1 MHRTGGLGS
10 MKTIAV
16 MSLKGGSGKSTLSVH
31 LAAAATAARR
41 RAILVDMD
49 PQRSSMGWA
58 DERAAE
64 WPVVV
69 EGRSGVLFNT
79 HYAAQRQA
87 LDLMVIDTRPS
98 LAVEA
103 AEAARLADLCLI
115 VVRPCY
121 FDLQAVGRTVEM
133 ISNLRRQGMFVLNQA
148 PVRRNGAE
156 PQLIRETLAA
166 LSAYRFPI
174 AEVGLRH
181 RVAYQSAMWRG
192 LGAQEAQPDSQAA
205 FEINSLW
212 ACLSDRLWPVSNA
225 RPYGGLAQAVEADA
239 PLELALAG

>member
-1 MHRTGGLGS
+1 

-16 MSLKGGSGKSTLSVH
+16 MSLKGGAGKSTLAVH
-31 LAAAATAARR
+31 LGAAATAARR
-41 RAILVDMD
+41 RSILVDMD
-49 PQRSSMGWA
+49 PQRSSLDWSR
-58 DERAAE
+58 ERASD

-69 EGRSGVLFNT
+69 EGRCGALFNT
-79 HYAAQRQA
+79 HCAAQRQS
-87 LDLMVIDTRPS
+87 LDLMIIDTRPS
-98 LAVEA
+98 LGPEA

-156 PQLIRETLAA
+156 PRLIRETVAA

-181 RVAYQSAMWRG
+181 RAAYQNAMWRG
-192 LGAQEAQPDSQAA
+192 LGAQEAEPDSLAA

-212 ACLSDRLWPVSNA
+212 DRLSDHLWPVSNLH
-225 RPYGGLAQAVEADA
+225 RYCGGALPVEADA

>member
-1 MHRTGGLGS
+1 

-16 MSLKGGSGKSTLSVH
+16 MSLKGGAGKSTLSVH

-41 RAILVDMD
+41 RTLLVDMD
-49 PQRSSMGWA
+49 PQRSSIDWA
-58 DERAAE
+58 SERGAQ

-69 EGRSGVLFNT
+69 EGRSGALFT
-79 HYAAQRQA
+79 TQCAAQRQA

-98 LAVEA
+98 LVMEA
-103 AEAARLADLCLI
+103 AEAARMADLCLF

-121 FDLQAVGRTVEM
+121 FDLKAVGRTVEM
-133 ISNLRRQGMFVLNQA
+133 ISNLRREGMFVLNQA
-148 PVRRNGAE
+148 PVRRNGTE
-156 PQLIRETLAA
+156 PRLIRDTVAA

-181 RVAYQSAMWRG
+181 RAAYQSAMWRG

-212 ACLSDRLWPVSNA
+212 ACLSDRLWPVPDV
-225 RPYGGLAQAVEADA
+225 RPYRGMAQAVEADA

>member
-1 MHRTGGLGS
+1 

-16 MSLKGGSGKSTLSVH
+16 MSLKGGAGKSTLSVH

-41 RAILVDMD
+41 RTILVDMD
-49 PQRSSMGWA
+49 PQRSSIDWA
-58 DERAAE
+58 SERAAE

-69 EGRSGVLFNT
+69 EGRSGVLFTT
-79 HYAAQRQA
+79 HCAARRQA

-98 LAVEA
+98 LVTEA
-103 AEAARLADLCLI
+103 AEAARMADLCLI

-121 FDLQAVGRTVEM
+121 FDVKAVGRTVEM
-133 ISNLRRQGMFVLNQA
+133 ISNLRREGMFVLNQA

-156 PQLIRETLAA
+156 PRLIRDTVAA
-166 LSAYRFPI
+166 LSAYGFPI

-181 RVAYQSAMWRG
+181 RAAYQNAMWRG

-212 ACLSDRLWPVSNA
+212 ACLSDRLWPVSNV
-225 RPYGGLAQAVEADA
+225 RPYRGIAEAVEADA

>member
-1 MHRTGGLGS
+1 

-41 RAILVDMD
+41 RTILVDMD
-49 PQRSSMGWA
+49 PQRSSIDWA
-58 DERAAE
+58 RERDSD

-69 EGRSGVLFNT
+69 EGRSGALFNT
-79 HYAAQRQA
+79 HCAAQRQA
-87 LDLMVIDTRPS
+87 LDLMVIDTRPA
-98 LAVEA
+98 LANEA
-103 AEAARLADLCLI
+103 AEAARMADLCLV

-133 ISNLRRQGMFVLNQA
+133 ISNLRRDGMFVLNQA

-156 PQLIRETLAA
+156 PRLIRETLAA

-181 RVAYQSAMWRG
+181 RAAYQSALWRG

-212 ACLSDRLWPVSNA
+212 ACLSDRLWPVSNV
-225 RPYGGLAQAVEADA
+225 RPYRGLAQAVEADA

>member
-1 MHRTGGLGS
+1 

-16 MSLKGGSGKSTLSVH
+16 MSLKGGAGKSTLSVH
-31 LAAAATAARR
+31 LAAAATAVRR
-41 RAILVDMD
+41 RTLLVDMD
-49 PQRSSMGWA
+49 PQRSSIDWA
-58 DERAAE
+58 SERGAQ

-69 EGRSGVLFNT
+69 EGRSGALFT
-79 HYAAQRQA
+79 TQCAAQRQA

-98 LAVEA
+98 LVMEA
-103 AEAARLADLCLI
+103 AEAARMADLCLI

-121 FDLQAVGRTVEM
+121 FDLKAVGRTVEM
-133 ISNLRRQGMFVLNQA
+133 ISNLRREGMFVLNQA
-148 PVRRNGAE
+148 PVRRNGTE
-156 PQLIRETLAA
+156 PRLIRDTVAA

-181 RVAYQSAMWRG
+181 RAAYQSAMWRG

-212 ACLSDRLWPVSNA
+212 ACLSDRLWPVPDV
-225 RPYGGLAQAVEADA
+225 RPYRGMAQAVEADA

>member
-1 MHRTGGLGS
+1 

-16 MSLKGGSGKSTLSVH
+16 MSLKGGAGKSTLSVH

-41 RAILVDMD
+41 RTLLVDMD
-49 PQRSSMGWA
+49 PQRSSIDWA
-58 DERAAE
+58 SERAAE

-69 EGRSGVLFNT
+69 EGRSGVLFTT
-79 HYAAQRQA
+79 HCAAQRQA

-98 LAVEA
+98 LV

-121 FDLQAVGRTVEM
+121 FDVQAVGRTVEM
-133 ISNLRRQGMFVLNQA
+133 ISNLRREGMFVLNQA

-156 PQLIRETLAA
+156 PRLIRDTVAA

-181 RVAYQSAMWRG
+181 RAAYQNAMWRG

-212 ACLSDRLWPVSNA
+212 ACLSDRLWPVSDV
-225 RPYGGLAQAVEADA
+225 RPYRGMAQAVEADA

>member
-1 MHRTGGLGS
+1 

-16 MSLKGGSGKSTLSVH
+16 MSLKGGAGKSTLSVH

-41 RAILVDMD
+41 RTILVDMD
-49 PQRSSMGWA
+49 PQRSSIDWA
-58 DERAAE
+58 SERAAE

-69 EGRSGVLFNT
+69 EGRSGVLFTT
-79 HYAAQRQA
+79 HCAARREA

-98 LAVEA
+98 LVTEA
-103 AEAARLADLCLI
+103 AEAARMADLCLI
-115 VVRPCY
+115 VVRPSY
-121 FDLQAVGRTVEM
+121 FDVKAVGRTVEM
-133 ISNLRRQGMFVLNQA
+133 ISNLRREGMFVLNQA

-156 PQLIRETLAA
+156 PRLIRDTVAA

-181 RVAYQSAMWRG
+181 RAAYQNAMWRG

-212 ACLSDRLWPVSNA
+212 ACLSDRLWPVSNV
-225 RPYGGLAQAVEADA
+225 RPYRGIAEAVEADA

>member
-1 MHRTGGLGS
+1 

-16 MSLKGGSGKSTLSVH
+16 MSLKGGAGKSTLSVH

-41 RAILVDMD
+41 RTLLVDMD
-49 PQRSSMGWA
+49 PQRSSIDWA
-58 DERAAE
+58 SERGAQ

-69 EGRSGVLFNT
+69 EGRSGALFT
-79 HYAAQRQA
+79 TQCAAQRQA

-98 LAVEA
+98 LVMEA
-103 AEAARLADLCLI
+103 AEAARMADLCLI

-121 FDLQAVGRTVEM
+121 FDLKAVGRTVEM
-133 ISNLRRQGMFVLNQA
+133 ISNLRREGMFVLNQA
-148 PVRRNGAE
+148 PVRRNGTE
-156 PQLIRETLAA
+156 PRLIRDTVAA

-181 RVAYQSAMWRG
+181 RAAYQSAMWRG

-212 ACLSDRLWPVSNA
+212 ACLSDRLWPVPDV
-225 RPYGGLAQAVEADA
+225 RPYRGMARAVEADA

>member
-1 MHRTGGLGS
+1 

-16 MSLKGGSGKSTLSVH
+16 MSLKGGAGKSTLSVH

-41 RAILVDMD
+41 RTLLVDMD
-49 PQRSSMGWA
+49 PQRSSIDWA
-58 DERAAE
+58 SERAAE

-69 EGRSGVLFNT
+69 EGRSGALFTT
-79 HYAAQRQA
+79 HCAAQRQA

-98 LAVEA
+98 LVTEA
-103 AEAARLADLCLI
+103 AEAARMADLCLI

-121 FDLQAVGRTVEM
+121 FDIKAVGRTVEM
-133 ISNLRRQGMFVLNQA
+133 VSNLRREGMFVLNQA

-156 PQLIRETLAA
+156 PRLIRETVAA

-181 RVAYQSAMWRG
+181 RAAYQSAMWRG

-212 ACLSDRLWPVSNA
+212 ACLSDRLWPVSNG
-225 RPYGGLAQAVEADA
+225 RPYRGMTEAVEADA

>member
-1 MHRTGGLGS
+1 

-16 MSLKGGSGKSTLSVH
+16 MSLKGGAGKSTLSVH
-31 LAAAATAARR
+31 LAAAATAVRR
-41 RAILVDMD
+41 RTLLVDMD
-49 PQRSSMGWA
+49 PQRSSIDWA
-58 DERAAE
+58 SERGAQ

-69 EGRSGVLFNT
+69 EGRSGALFTT
-79 HYAAQRQA
+79 HCAAQRQA

-98 LAVEA
+98 LVMEA
-103 AEAARLADLCLI
+103 AEAARMADLCLI

-121 FDLQAVGRTVEM
+121 FDLKAVGRTVEM
-133 ISNLRRQGMFVLNQA
+133 ISNLRREGMFVLNQA
-148 PVRRNGAE
+148 PVRRNGTE
-156 PQLIRETLAA
+156 PRLIRDTVAA

-181 RVAYQSAMWRG
+181 RAAYQSAMWRG

-212 ACLSDRLWPVSNA
+212 ACLSDRLWPVPDV
-225 RPYGGLAQAVEADA
+225 RPYRGMAQAVEADA

>member
-1 MHRTGGLGS
+1 
-10 MKTIAV
+10 MKTIAL

-41 RAILVDMD
+41 RAIIVDMD
-49 PQRSSMGWA
+49 PQRSSLDWA
-58 DERAAE
+58 RERDSE

-79 HYAAQRQA
+79 HCAAQRQA
-87 LDLMVIDTRPS
+87 LDLMIIDTRPS
-98 LAVEA
+98 LANEA
-103 AEAARLADLCLI
+103 AEAARMSDLCLI

-133 ISNLRRQGMFVLNQA
+133 ISNLRRDGMFVLNQA

-156 PQLIRETLAA
+156 PRLIRETVAA

-181 RVAYQSAMWRG
+181 RAAYQSAMWRG

-212 ACLSDRLWPVSNA
+212 ARLSDRLWPVSNV
-225 RPYGGLAQAVEADA
+225 RPYRGGGQPVEADA

>member
-1 MHRTGGLGS
+1 

-16 MSLKGGSGKSTLSVH
+16 MSLKGGSGKSTLAVH
-31 LAAAATAARR
+31 LAVAATAARR
-41 RAILVDMD
+41 RTILVDMD
-49 PQRSSMGWA
+49 PQRSSLDWSRERQA
-58 DERAAE
+58 D

-79 HYAAQRQA
+79 HCAAQRQA

-98 LAVEA
+98 IAPEA
-103 AEAARLADLCLI
+103 SEAARMADLCLI
-115 VVRPCY
+115 VVRPCF

-156 PQLIRETLAA
+156 PRLIRETIEA
-166 LSAYRFPI
+166 LSAYDFPI

-181 RVAYQSAMWRG
+181 RAAYQSAMWRG

-212 ACLSDRLWPVSNA
+212 ARLSEHLWPVSNVH
-225 RPYGGLAQAVEADA
+225 RYRGGAKPVEADA

>member
-1 MHRTGGLGS
+1 

-16 MSLKGGSGKSTLSVH
+16 MSLKGGAGKSTLSVH

-41 RAILVDMD
+41 RTLLVDMD
-49 PQRSSMGWA
+49 PQRSSIDWA
-58 DERAAE
+58 NERGAE

-69 EGRSGVLFNT
+69 EGRSGALFTT
-79 HYAAQRQA
+79 HCAAQRQA

-98 LAVEA
+98 LVAEA

-121 FDLQAVGRTVEM
+121 FDIKAVGRTVEM
-133 ISNLRRQGMFVLNQA
+133 VSNLRREGMFVLNQA
-148 PVRRNGAE
+148 PVRRNGTE
-156 PQLIRETLAA
+156 PRLIRDTVAA

-181 RVAYQSAMWRG
+181 RAAYQSAMWRG

-212 ACLSDRLWPVSNA
+212 ACLSDRLWPVSNV
-225 RPYGGLAQAVEADA
+225 RPYRGMAEAVEADA

>member
-1 MHRTGGLGS
+1 

-16 MSLKGGSGKSTLSVH
+16 MSLKGGAGKSTLSVH

-41 RAILVDMD
+41 RTLLVDMD
-49 PQRSSMGWA
+49 PQRSSIDWA
-58 DERAAE
+58 SERAAE

-69 EGRSGVLFNT
+69 EGRSGALFTT
-79 HYAAQRQA
+79 HCAAQRQA

-98 LAVEA
+98 LVTDA
-103 AEAARLADLCLI
+103 AEAARMADLCLI

-121 FDLQAVGRTVEM
+121 FDIKAVGRTVEM
-133 ISNLRRQGMFVLNQA
+133 VSNLRREGMFVLNQA

-156 PQLIRETLAA
+156 PRLIRETVAA

-181 RVAYQSAMWRG
+181 RAAYQNAMWRG

-212 ACLSDRLWPVSNA
+212 ACLSDRLWPVSNV
-225 RPYGGLAQAVEADA
+225 RPYRGIAEAVEADA